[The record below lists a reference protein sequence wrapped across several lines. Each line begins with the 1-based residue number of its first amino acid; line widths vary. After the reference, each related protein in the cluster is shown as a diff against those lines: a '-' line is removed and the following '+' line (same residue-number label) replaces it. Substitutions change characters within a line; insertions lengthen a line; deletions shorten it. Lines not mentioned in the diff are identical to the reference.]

1 MELMRYWH
9 RRGAGAPQID
19 ILATSGN
26 VGLYDDEARSLGAK
40 IFYLRFGRANLLS
53 FVRDW
58 RRILKNGAYRAV
70 HDHQEYI
77 SGWHFLAGAG
87 LLPTVR
93 VTHIH
98 NPILGF
104 EHYYAISGARR
115 LTASLGWVLV
125 DRFATHICGTSV
137 DLLGKHGYRPGE
149 AFCPS
154 VSVVHCGFNI
164 GTFNGG
170 REVDRESVLGEFG
183 WPSDSKIVLSVGRL
197 DQALDYGHVQNHKNS
212 WFALNIVRIAAERD
226 HSLRYLMAGA
236 GDAPRSAMEQHVRSW
251 GMEDNLRLI
260 GVRNDVPRLMRAA
273 DVLLFPSVE
282 EGLGMAAVEAQAAG
296 LPVLASTAV
305 PREAI
310 VVPEL
315 YNTVAL
321 DQPLEIWANTLRRVV
336 AQKRPSIEKC
346 RRTLENSEFSITN
359 SARHLAEIYLPA
371 SP

>member
-9 RRGAGAPQID
+9 RQGAGSPQID

-26 VGLYDDEARSLGAK
+26 VGLYDDEARSFGAK

-53 FVRDW
+53 FGRDW
-58 RRILKNGAYRAV
+58 RRILQNGVYKAV

-93 VTHIH
+93 VTHVH

-104 EHYYAISGARR
+104 EHYYGISGARR

-137 DLLGKHGYRPGE
+137 DLLANTAIGPARPFAHPFRWSIADLTSGH
-149 AFCPS
+149 
-154 VSVVHCGFNI
+154 SVVRAKLIANPCSANL
-164 GTFNGG
+164 GG
-170 REVDRESVLGEFG
+170 R
-183 WPSDSKIVLSVGRL
+183 PNSKIVLSVGRL

-226 HSLRYLMAGA
+226 RSVRYLMAGA
-236 GDAPRSAMEQHVRSW
+236 GDAPRSAMEQHIRSW
-251 GMEDNLRLI
+251 ECGTTLRLI
-260 GVRNDVPRLMRAA
+260 GVRNDVRRLMRAA

-296 LPVLASTAV
+296 TA
-305 PREAI
+305 RLGQYRGTARSHCCSG
-310 VVPEL
+310 
-315 YNTVAL
+315 AL
-321 DQPLEIWANTLRRVV
+321 QHGRIG
-336 AQKRPSIEKC
+336 
-346 RRTLENSEFSITN
+346 
-359 SARHLAEIYLPA
+359 SAA
-371 SP
+371 